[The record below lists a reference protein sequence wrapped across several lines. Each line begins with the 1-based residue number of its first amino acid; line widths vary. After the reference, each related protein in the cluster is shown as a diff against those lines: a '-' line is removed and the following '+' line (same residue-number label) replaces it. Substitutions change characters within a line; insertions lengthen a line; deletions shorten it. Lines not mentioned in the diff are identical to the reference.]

1 MAILT
6 LGVTVYGRWR
16 LAIDDS
22 TVTGWLMT
30 GAFIATV
37 LLCCL
42 YARCAESHRGHRVF
56 WWSLAVGLLVLGI
69 NKQLDLHVLIE
80 AVAIE
85 LAKRHGW
92 YSQRRAIQMWF
103 VTGLATISLALAVFT
118 GWAMRGVWRQRWLPF
133 CGIVIMLAFILAR
146 AASINHVCEILN
158 LEPPAPWLLGVFQAA
173 GIACIGV
180 SALAGIINCRRQG
193 KE

>member
-22 TVTGWLMT
+22 TVTGWLLA
-30 GAFIATV
+30 GAFIATA
-37 LLCCL
+37 LLCSL

-80 AVAIE
+80 AVARE
-85 LAKRHGW
+85 VAKRHGW

-133 CGIVIMLAFILAR
+133 CGIVIMLAFILVR
-146 AASINHVCEILN
+146 TASINHVCEMLN
-158 LEPPAPWLLGVFQAA
+158 LEPPGSWLLSVFQGV

-180 SALAGIINCRRQG
+180 SALAGIVHCRRQS
-193 KE
+193 K